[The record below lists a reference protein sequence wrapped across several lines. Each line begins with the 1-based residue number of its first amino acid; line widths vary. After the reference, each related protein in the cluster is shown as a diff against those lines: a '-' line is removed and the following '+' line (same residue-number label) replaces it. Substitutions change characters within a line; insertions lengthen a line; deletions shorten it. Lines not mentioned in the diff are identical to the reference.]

1 VSVKNLVR
9 PIPGARRLPLL
20 RQRLRFTGTAS
31 YWERRYVTG
40 GTSGAG
46 SYGEFG
52 AAKAEFL
59 STFVSEHRV
68 RSVVEFGCGDGHVL
82 SLAEYPSYVGLDVSR
97 TAIEMCKRRFAGDP
111 AKSFFLYDGSCFVDR
126 GGVFAADLALSL
138 DVIYH
143 LIENPVFETY
153 MSHLFAA
160 GQRYVVVYGTNEELP
175 DDAPHVQHRRFSS
188 WVEANHPQWRLA
200 QVTRGPLLADFFVY
214 ERSGGDAARPSAGT
228 PDAAPAGQRESKPPD
243 QGAASEQ
250 GRD

>member
-1 VSVKNLVR
+1 MSVKNLVR

-59 STFVSEHRV
+59 NTFVSEHRV
-68 RSVVEFGCGDGHVL
+68 RSVVEFGCGDG
-82 SLAEYPSYVGLDVSR
+82 
-97 TAIEMCKRRFAGDP
+97 
-111 AKSFFLYDGSCFVDR
+111 
-126 GGVFAADLALSL
+126 
-138 DVIYH
+138 
-143 LIENPVFETY
+143 
-153 MSHLFAA
+153 
-160 GQRYVVVYGTNEELP
+160 
-175 DDAPHVQHRRFSS
+175 RFSS

-228 PDAAPAGQRESKPPD
+228 PDAAPAG
-243 QGAASEQ
+243 
-250 GRD
+250 